1 MKHSIRRVF
10 CMALALLFVLGLVE
24 DLRLV
29 PGGRIAD
36 ESFLAISGLTDAD
49 AAAERSAH
57 AEEAD
62 LEADSTPFPK
72 PSEAAPQESTAP
84 DGGPSANPA
93 GSPDPSAAP
102 SESPAP
108 NPDEGAAPAEPSVE
122 PSTEPSIGP
131 SIEPSLDPSIEPAA
145 SNDPDEDN
153 PEAPPSLLSADATQ
167 FSCGYAHIASGSTVC
182 VSEASGA
189 TELATLSAGVVY
201 VAEMD
206 ADGGPAKICF
216 AHEGLAYAA
225 WTDADNLTPLTAD
238 ELDALRI
245 PSDAP
250 TYNGNLI
257 PEPGAHF
264 LLVLS
269 IEACPEL
276 TIGDSFALVAA
287 YSDGKD
293 YSIQW
298 SSSDPSV
305 ATVDGGTLTA
315 VSPGEA
321 IITAS
326 GVCAPASIRITVSEP
341 ASISLS
347 AGSISIGLGE
357 TVTDALCCT
366 VTPAALR
373 DSLSWSSSN
382 TRYVKVDKATGAITG
397 LRTGSATVTVTAPG
411 GLRASCKVTVRSAPR
426 SVKLSA
432 GTSVLGVGDSTSL
445 TASFNSGAYSH
456 GMLYAISDESIV
468 RLEDGRLHAAAPGEA
483 TITVK
488 TFNGKTASMR
498 ITVLPEPESV
508 SFSSD
513 APILGVGQS
522 YQLSAA
528 VNPESVS
535 AISYSGDKPEVAE
548 VAPDGSITAIAVGSV
563 NVTAT
568 AYNGVSSTQTI
579 TVVPAPTAMTLSAS
593 SVTLCVGERVDA
605 PVAITLDSPI
615 TGGLSFKCSNTRYAK
630 VDKTTGA
637 VTGLRTGS
645 VSITVT
651 TYNGVT
657 AKYTVKV
664 VKAPTTI
671 SISGASLLGVGD
683 SAALKVSAN
692 SGAGVGHY
700 SLSSSDPA
708 ILTIDPDT
716 NRVLGMAP
724 GEATVTVKNFNG
736 KTASMRITVLPEPE
750 SVSFSSDAP
759 ILGVGQR
766 YQLSAAVNPES
777 VSAIAYSGDKP
788 EVAEVSPD
796 GSVTAIAV
804 GSVNVTATAY
814 NGVSSTQTIT
824 VVPAPTAMTLS
835 ASSVTLCVG
844 ERVDAPV
851 AITLDSPITG
861 GLSFKCSNTRYAKV
875 DKTTGA
881 VTGLRT
887 GSVSITVTTYNG
899 VTAKYTVKVVKA
911 PTTISISGAS
921 LLGVGDSAAL
931 KVSANSGAGVGHYSL
946 SSSDPAI
953 LTIDPDTN
961 RVLGMAP
968 GEATVTVKN
977 FNGKTASMRITVL
990 PEPESVS
997 FSSDAPILGVGQ
1009 RYQLSAAVN
1018 PESVSAIA
1026 YSGDKPEVAVVSPD
1040 GSVTAIAVGSVNV
1053 TATAYNGVSSTQTIT
1068 VVPAPT
1074 AITLSASSV
1083 TLCVGEKVV
1092 APVAITLD
1100 SPITG
1105 GLSFKCSNTRYAKV
1119 DKTTGAVTGL
1129 RTGSVSITVTTYNGV
1144 TAKYTVKVVKAPT
1157 TISISG
1163 ASLLG
1168 VGDSAALKVS
1178 ANSGAGVG
1186 HYSLSSSD
1194 PAILTIDPDTNRVLG
1209 MAPGEAT
1216 VTVKNF
1222 NGKTASM
1229 RITVLPEPESVS
1241 FSSDAPILGVGQ
1253 SYQLSAAVNPESV
1266 SAISYSGDKPEVAE
1280 VAPDGSITAIAV
1292 GSVNVT
1298 ATAYN
1303 GVSSTQTITVVP
1315 APTAMTLSAS
1325 SVTLCVGERVDAPVA
1340 ITLDSPITGGLSFKC
1355 SNTRYAKVDKT
1366 TGAVTGLRTGS
1377 VSITVTTYNGVTAKY
1392 TVKVVKAP
1400 TTISISGAS
1409 LLGVGDSA
1417 ALKVSAN
1424 SGAGVGHYSLS
1435 SSDPAILTIDPD
1447 TNRVLGM
1454 APGEATVTVKNFNG
1468 KTASMR
1474 ITVLPEP
1481 ESVSFSSDA
1490 PILGVGQS
1498 YQLSAAVNPE
1508 SVSAI
1513 SYSGDKPEVAE
1524 VAPDGSITAIAVGS
1538 VNVTATAYNG
1548 ASSTQTITVV
1558 PAPTKMTLEN
1568 GAIYIGLGEVLG
1580 DALQIRFNEGSAASV
1595 RFKSSNTRYVKV
1607 NADGTLTG
1615 LRVGSATV
1623 TVTSHNGLTAS
1634 CRVVVQQAPS
1644 KVALRLPISAFSVGQ
1659 TQRAEVS
1666 VTGRGHWILTSS
1678 DPTVVAV
1685 EDGCVLHALQEGDV
1699 TITART
1705 YNGKTASAK
1714 LHVLPAPEEVYPVVE
1729 SASVAEGLQI
1739 QVEFYVNEGSCA
1751 TFSYAVA
1758 DPSLARVDESGCVTG
1773 LQSGHTQLTATTH
1786 NGLTASMELEILPGP
1801 DEILFDDEALTIGL
1815 GELRSFGFK
1824 ALPEDAVGVYSYA
1837 SSDPKIVRVSE
1848 DGQLAGISI
1857 GTAIITVTAQNGT
1870 SAELSVTVVP
1880 YSQVSD
1886 AINMAHRGASGYRP
1900 DNSIAAFEYA
1910 AELGADM
1917 VELDVRKT
1925 KDGVIVVIHDGTISY
1940 NGKKY
1945 DVASLTMKQLRIA
1958 NPNICTLDEA
1968 LTCIAAT
1975 DMEVMIEFKVSG
1987 IEQDVLDLVGANG
2000 MDGRAKYG
2008 SFTLSVINRVKALQ
2022 PSAETIYII
2031 SNADTLKK
2039 VVNNPQSY
2047 SASIISVSTAILKA
2061 NDIYRLHLG
2070 GKQVVAWTINTRS
2083 EIQRFIEMGVDG
2095 ITTNF
2100 PDYM

>member
-1 MKHSIRRVF
+1 
-10 CMALALLFVLGLVE
+10 MALALLFVLGLAE

-62 LEADSTPFPK
+62 LEADSTPSPK

-93 GSPDPSAAP
+93 GSSDPSA
-102 SESPAP
+102 AP

-131 SIEPSLDPSIEPAA
+131 STEPSLDPSIEPAA
-145 SNDPDEDN
+145 SNDPDEEN
-153 PEAPPSLLSADATQ
+153 PEAPPSLRGADATQ

-182 VSEASGA
+182 VSAASGA

-201 VAEMD
+201 VAETD

-250 TYNGNLI
+250 TYGGKPL
-257 PEPGAHF
+257 PEPGARF
-264 LLVLS
+264 LLQLS
-269 IEACPEL
+269 IESCPEL

-326 GVCAPASIRITVSEP
+326 GVCAPASIRIAVSEP

-488 TFNGKTASMR
+488 TFNGKTASMK

-508 SFSSD
+508 SFS
-513 APILGVGQS
+513 
-522 YQLSAA
+522 
-528 VNPESVS
+528 
-535 AISYSGDKPEVAE
+535 AE
-548 VAPDGSITAIAVGSV
+548 
-563 NVTAT
+563 
-568 AYNGVSSTQTI
+568 
-579 TVVPAPTAMTLSAS
+579 
-593 SVTLCVGERVDA
+593 
-605 PVAITLDSPI
+605 
-615 TGGLSFKCSNTRYAK
+615 
-630 VDKTTGA
+630 
-637 VTGLRTGS
+637 
-645 VSITVT
+645 
-651 TYNGVT
+651 
-657 AKYTVKV
+657 
-664 VKAPTTI
+664 
-671 SISGASLLGVGD
+671 
-683 SAALKVSAN
+683 
-692 SGAGVGHY
+692 
-700 SLSSSDPA
+700 
-708 ILTIDPDT
+708 
-716 NRVLGMAP
+716 
-724 GEATVTVKNFNG
+724 
-736 KTASMRITVLPEPE
+736 
-750 SVSFSSDAP
+750 AP

-796 GSVTAIAV
+796 GS
-804 GSVNVTATAY
+804 
-814 NGVSSTQTIT
+814 
-824 VVPAPTAMTLS
+824 
-835 ASSVTLCVG
+835 
-844 ERVDAPV
+844 
-851 AITLDSPITG
+851 
-861 GLSFKCSNTRYAKV
+861 
-875 DKTTGA
+875 
-881 VTGLRT
+881 
-887 GSVSITVTTYNG
+887 
-899 VTAKYTVKVVKA
+899 
-911 PTTISISGAS
+911 
-921 LLGVGDSAAL
+921 
-931 KVSANSGAGVGHYSL
+931 
-946 SSSDPAI
+946 
-953 LTIDPDTN
+953 
-961 RVLGMAP
+961 
-968 GEATVTVKN
+968 
-977 FNGKTASMRITVL
+977 
-990 PEPESVS
+990 
-997 FSSDAPILGVGQ
+997 
-1009 RYQLSAAVN
+1009 
-1018 PESVSAIA
+1018 
-1026 YSGDKPEVAVVSPD
+1026 
-1040 GSVTAIAVGSVNV
+1040 
-1053 TATAYNGVSSTQTIT
+1053 
-1068 VVPAPT
+1068 
-1074 AITLSASSV
+1074 
-1083 TLCVGEKVV
+1083 
-1092 APVAITLD
+1092 
-1100 SPITG
+1100 
-1105 GLSFKCSNTRYAKV
+1105 
-1119 DKTTGAVTGL
+1119 
-1129 RTGSVSITVTTYNGV
+1129 
-1144 TAKYTVKVVKAPT
+1144 
-1157 TISISG
+1157 
-1163 ASLLG
+1163 
-1168 VGDSAALKVS
+1168 
-1178 ANSGAGVG
+1178 
-1186 HYSLSSSD
+1186 
-1194 PAILTIDPDTNRVLG
+1194 
-1209 MAPGEAT
+1209 
-1216 VTVKNF
+1216 
-1222 NGKTASM
+1222 
-1229 RITVLPEPESVS
+1229 
-1241 FSSDAPILGVGQ
+1241 
-1253 SYQLSAAVNPESV
+1253 
-1266 SAISYSGDKPEVAE
+1266 
-1280 VAPDGSITAIAV
+1280 ITAIAV

-1315 APTAMTLSAS
+1315 APT
-1325 SVTLCVGERVDAPVA
+1325 E
-1340 ITLDSPITGGLSFKC
+1340 
-1355 SNTRYAKVDKT
+1355 
-1366 TGAVTGLRTGS
+1366 
-1377 VSITVTTYNGVTAKY
+1377 
-1392 TVKVVKAP
+1392 
-1400 TTISISGAS
+1400 
-1409 LLGVGDSA
+1409 
-1417 ALKVSAN
+1417 
-1424 SGAGVGHYSLS
+1424 
-1435 SSDPAILTIDPD
+1435 
-1447 TNRVLGM
+1447 
-1454 APGEATVTVKNFNG
+1454 
-1468 KTASMR
+1468 
-1474 ITVLPEP
+1474 
-1481 ESVSFSSDA
+1481 
-1490 PILGVGQS
+1490 
-1498 YQLSAAVNPE
+1498 
-1508 SVSAI
+1508 
-1513 SYSGDKPEVAE
+1513 
-1524 VAPDGSITAIAVGS
+1524 
-1538 VNVTATAYNG
+1538 
-1548 ASSTQTITVV
+1548 
-1558 PAPTKMTLEN
+1558 MTLEN

-1580 DALQIRFNEGSAASV
+1580 DALQIRFNEGSASSV

-1644 KVALRLPISAFSVGQ
+1644 KVALRLPMSAFSVGQ

-1685 EDGCVLHALQEGDV
+1685 EDGSVLRALQEGDV

-1870 SAELSVTVVP
+1870 SAELNVTVVP

-2000 MDGRAKYG
+2000 MEGRAKYG

>member
-1 MKHSIRRVF
+1 MKHSIRRFF
-10 CMALALLFVLGLVE
+10 CIALALLLVLGAVD

-62 LEADSTPFPK
+62 LEADSTPSPK

-93 GSPDPSAAP
+93 GSPDPSA
-102 SESPAP
+102 AP

-145 SNDPDEDN
+145 SNDPDEEN

-182 VSEASGA
+182 VSAASGA

-201 VAEMD
+201 VAETD

-250 TYNGNLI
+250 TYGGKPL
-257 PEPGAHF
+257 PEPGARF
-264 LLVLS
+264 LLQLS
-269 IEACPEL
+269 IESCPEL

-326 GVCAPASIRITVSEP
+326 GVCAPASIRIAVSEP

-488 TFNGKTASMR
+488 TFNGKTASMK

-508 SFSSD
+508 SFS
-513 APILGVGQS
+513 
-522 YQLSAA
+522 
-528 VNPESVS
+528 
-535 AISYSGDKPEVAE
+535 AE
-548 VAPDGSITAIAVGSV
+548 
-563 NVTAT
+563 
-568 AYNGVSSTQTI
+568 
-579 TVVPAPTAMTLSAS
+579 
-593 SVTLCVGERVDA
+593 
-605 PVAITLDSPI
+605 
-615 TGGLSFKCSNTRYAK
+615 
-630 VDKTTGA
+630 
-637 VTGLRTGS
+637 
-645 VSITVT
+645 
-651 TYNGVT
+651 
-657 AKYTVKV
+657 
-664 VKAPTTI
+664 
-671 SISGASLLGVGD
+671 
-683 SAALKVSAN
+683 
-692 SGAGVGHY
+692 
-700 SLSSSDPA
+700 
-708 ILTIDPDT
+708 
-716 NRVLGMAP
+716 
-724 GEATVTVKNFNG
+724 
-736 KTASMRITVLPEPE
+736 
-750 SVSFSSDAP
+750 AP

-777 VSAIAYSGDKP
+777 VSAIAYSGDNP

-844 ERVDAPV
+844 EKVDAPV
-851 AITLDSPITG
+851 AIALDSPITG

-899 VTAKYTVKVVKA
+899 VSAKYTVKVVSA
-911 PTTISISGAS
+911 PKSISISGAS

-968 GEATVTVKN
+968 GESTVTVKN

-997 FSSDAPILGVGQ
+997 ISAEAPVLGVGQ

-1026 YSGDKPEVAVVSPD
+1026 YSGDKPEVAEVS
-1040 GSVTAIAVGSVNV
+1040 
-1053 TATAYNGVSSTQTIT
+1053 
-1068 VVPAPT
+1068 
-1074 AITLSASSV
+1074 
-1083 TLCVGEKVV
+1083 
-1092 APVAITLD
+1092 
-1100 SPITG
+1100 
-1105 GLSFKCSNTRYAKV
+1105 
-1119 DKTTGAVTGL
+1119 
-1129 RTGSVSITVTTYNGV
+1129 
-1144 TAKYTVKVVKAPT
+1144 
-1157 TISISG
+1157 
-1163 ASLLG
+1163 
-1168 VGDSAALKVS
+1168 
-1178 ANSGAGVG
+1178 
-1186 HYSLSSSD
+1186 
-1194 PAILTIDPDTNRVLG
+1194 
-1209 MAPGEAT
+1209 
-1216 VTVKNF
+1216 
-1222 NGKTASM
+1222 
-1229 RITVLPEPESVS
+1229 
-1241 FSSDAPILGVGQ
+1241 
-1253 SYQLSAAVNPESV
+1253 
-1266 SAISYSGDKPEVAE
+1266 
-1280 VAPDGSITAIAV
+1280 PDGSITAIAV

-1315 APTAMTLSAS
+1315 APT
-1325 SVTLCVGERVDAPVA
+1325 E
-1340 ITLDSPITGGLSFKC
+1340 
-1355 SNTRYAKVDKT
+1355 
-1366 TGAVTGLRTGS
+1366 
-1377 VSITVTTYNGVTAKY
+1377 
-1392 TVKVVKAP
+1392 
-1400 TTISISGAS
+1400 
-1409 LLGVGDSA
+1409 
-1417 ALKVSAN
+1417 
-1424 SGAGVGHYSLS
+1424 
-1435 SSDPAILTIDPD
+1435 
-1447 TNRVLGM
+1447 
-1454 APGEATVTVKNFNG
+1454 
-1468 KTASMR
+1468 
-1474 ITVLPEP
+1474 
-1481 ESVSFSSDA
+1481 
-1490 PILGVGQS
+1490 
-1498 YQLSAAVNPE
+1498 
-1508 SVSAI
+1508 
-1513 SYSGDKPEVAE
+1513 
-1524 VAPDGSITAIAVGS
+1524 
-1538 VNVTATAYNG
+1538 
-1548 ASSTQTITVV
+1548 
-1558 PAPTKMTLEN
+1558 MTLEN

-1580 DALQIRFNEGSAASV
+1580 DALQIRFNEGSASSV

-1644 KVALRLPISAFSVGQ
+1644 KVALRLPMSAFSVGQ

-1685 EDGCVLHALQEGDV
+1685 EDGSVLRALQEGDV

-1870 SAELSVTVVP
+1870 SAELNVTVVP

-2000 MDGRAKYG
+2000 MEGRAKYG